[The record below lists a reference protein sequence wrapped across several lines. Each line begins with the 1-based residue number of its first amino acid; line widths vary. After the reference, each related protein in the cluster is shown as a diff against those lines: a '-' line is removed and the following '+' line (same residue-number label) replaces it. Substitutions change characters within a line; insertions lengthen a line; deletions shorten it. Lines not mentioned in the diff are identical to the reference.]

1 MDIAVPHLVSGGLV
15 TSSGYRGRL
24 DVKADAERGL
34 CGEAAHC
41 QAGEH
46 EEAPVRQ
53 GGVKSERLSCRRR
66 SLGRLGRLTSWAV
79 KMPRIKNF
87 DLIIAVR
94 LASPRRK
101 PANPQLLAV
110 LAGASRAW
118 SPVTRRADG
127 SLLTGVEMLAALPT
141 TG

>member
-1 MDIAVPHLVSGGLV
+1 MDIAVPHLVSGG
-15 TSSGYRGRL
+15 RL
-24 DVKADAERGL
+24 DVKADAERGR

-79 KMPRIKNF
+79 KC
-87 DLIIAVR
+87 
-94 LASPRRK
+94 LARR
-101 PANPQLLAV
+101 
-110 LAGASRAW
+110 
-118 SPVTRRADG
+118 
-127 SLLTGVEMLAALPT
+127 
-141 TG
+141 